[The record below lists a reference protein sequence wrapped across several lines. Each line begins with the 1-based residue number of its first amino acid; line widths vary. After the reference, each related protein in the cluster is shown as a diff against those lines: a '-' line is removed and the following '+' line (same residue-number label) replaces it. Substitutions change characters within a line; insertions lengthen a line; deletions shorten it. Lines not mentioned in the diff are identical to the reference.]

1 MKSNELTQQGR
12 HIVLQMLNL
21 GEERRW
27 EGEEGS
33 EASQSEKRATHKN
46 TDLIVD
52 GYQVVVLMSCK
63 EERRMTKHGSS
74 ASLPILYH

>member
-12 HIVLQMLNL
+12 HIVLQRLNL

-33 EASQSEKRATHKN
+33 EASQFEKRATHEN

-52 GYQVVVLMSCK
+52 GY
-63 EERRMTKHGSS
+63 
-74 ASLPILYH
+74 